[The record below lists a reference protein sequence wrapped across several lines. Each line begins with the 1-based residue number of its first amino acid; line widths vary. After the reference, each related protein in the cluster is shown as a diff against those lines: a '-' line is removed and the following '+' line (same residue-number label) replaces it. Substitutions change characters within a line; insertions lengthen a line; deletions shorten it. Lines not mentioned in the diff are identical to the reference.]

1 MKNKNKISKNLI
13 SNFILW
19 TLIIVIALSVLS
31 YMDSGQNSKKITYT
45 KFKILIEDKS
55 LNKNITHAKI
65 EGNLLEASCDNG
77 VLLMDILIQLILL
90 K

>member
-1 MKNKNKISKNLI
+1 MKNKNKNKISKNLI

-31 YMDSGQNSKKITYT
+31 YMDSGQSSKKITYS
-45 KFKILIEDKS
+45 KFKDSKS
-55 LNKNITHAKI
+55 D
-65 EGNLLEASCDNG
+65 LE
-77 VLLMDILIQLILL
+77 